1 MNDFGTISDGTQT
14 VSANHEP
21 STERRIM
28 DVGFIG
34 LGRMGTGMAANLLKA
49 GHRVTVFNRSP
60 AKAEALVGQG
70 AQAALSIA
78 EACQGDAVV
87 TMLAND
93 EAVDDVVLSRDGVVA
108 NLAPEALHISSSTI
122 SVALSERLTQEHAG
136 RSQCFVAAP
145 VFGRPDVAEAGRLF
159 VVAGGEHVALKAAS
173 PILDAIGQRTFV
185 ISDKPKDANL
195 VKLSGNFLGASVIE
209 SLGEALTLIGK
220 GGIDQRKYLEFLTST
235 LFDAP
240 IYKTYGNLIVGSR
253 FSPAAF
259 AAPLGQKD
267 IRLVLAAAEDLRVP
281 MPLGSL
287 LRDRF
292 LTLLAHDGEQLDWSA
307 IGRLPAADAGMA
319 QSSSATSRAFD
330 DPHTE
335 K

>member
-1 MNDFGTISDGTQT
+1 VT
-14 VSANHEP
+14 
-21 STERRIM
+21 
-28 DVGFIG
+28 
-34 LGRMGTGMAANLLKA
+34 LG
-49 GHRVTVFNRSP
+49 
-60 AKAEALVGQG
+60 AKAAV
-70 AQAALSIA
+70 SIA

-93 EAVDDVVLSRDGVVA
+93 AAVENVVLGRDGVVA
-108 NLAPEALHISSSTI
+108 SLAPNALHVSSSTI
-122 SVALSERLTQEHAG
+122 SVALSERLTRQHTQ
-136 RSQCFVAAP
+136 RSQRFVAAP
-145 VFGRPDVAEAGRLF
+145 VFGRPDAAAAGRLF
-159 VVAGGEHVALKAAS
+159 VVAGGEGAAVTAAA
-173 PILDAIGQRTFV
+173 PILDALGHRTFV
-185 ISDKPKDANL
+185 VSDQPKAANL
-195 VKLSGNFLGASVIE
+195 VKLSGNFLSASVIE
-209 SLGEALTLIGK
+209 SLGEALTLVAR

-240 IYKTYGNLIVGSR
+240 IYKTYGELFVDGR

-307 IGRLPAADAGMA
+307 IGRLAAADAGMA
-319 QSSSATSRAFD
+319 A
-330 DPHTE
+330 P
-335 K
+335 